1 MLFAAGLAAVVL
13 QAAPARAEIYRCVE
27 SGENGPVTVFSDLP
41 CDADAQLHHSDGAHL
56 SVIAA
61 AADLDQVAERNRE
74 FVESRNRA
82 LEQARQRAAR
92 EARAAAA
99 QRAAA
104 ERLARRYD
112 DDDDVYYPGL
122 AHRFPHPGRRNF
134 AGDARRGGDRAVRDP
149 RVRSR
154 ADAAPAT
161 DRGTLLSRSGGNRER
176 ILQR

>member
-1 MLFAAGLAAVVL
+1 MLFAVGLAAVSL

-61 AADLDQVAERNRE
+61 AADLDQVAERNRA
-74 FVESRNRA
+74 FVE
-82 LEQARQRAAR
+82 ARQRAAR
-92 EARAAAA
+92 ETRAAAA

-112 DDDDVYYPGL
+112 DDDNIYYPGL
-122 AHRFPHPGRRNF
+122 AHRFPNPGRPHF
-134 AGDARRGGDRAVRDP
+134 AGDARRGDERTATDP
-149 RVRSR
+149 RVRRR
-154 ADAAPAT
+154 ANAAPAT